1 MLELFLSVSLY
12 PLQQSGQSHLLLL
25 SEPPLLL
32 KELIFKLV
40 FIVLPFIR
48 LHLISFDTTHFC
60 VFVLAHGKKDFFL
73 TSHIHQLLGPI
84 LLSLSFVVNLLRKLR
99 KLFHMFFFK
108 SLD

>member
-25 SEPPLLL
+25 SQPPLLL

-40 FIVLPFIR
+40 LIVLPFVG
-48 LHLISFDTTHFC
+48 LHLVSFDATHFC
-60 VFVLAHGKKDFFL
+60 VFVLAHGEKDFFL

-84 LLSLSFVVNLLRKLR
+84 LLSLSFVVNLLRK
-99 KLFHMFFFK
+99 
-108 SLD
+108 